1 MSASVTYPL
10 PTASLSGM
18 VAADALA
25 DAAEEVRAWLVSAR
39 GGAPFLSGADARLLA
54 GWLEAGVPVA
64 DLLRAID
71 ETARHRR
78 ARRLRGPFT
87 LRGVE
92 RALTA
97 VRSGAAP
104 RRVPA
109 PAPEAVPWPD
119 ATAVEAE
126 LAASESADP
135 VARAARVRRFFEE
148 AWAALADHHAAL
160 LVDAL
165 AELGE
170 AADMLEPDDR
180 ARIAEEFARE
190 RLRSRYPSLRP
201 GALLG

>member
-1 MSASVTYPL
+1 MSASASYPL
-10 PTASLSGM
+10 DPAPAPSSGG
-18 VAADALA
+18 AEALA

-54 GWLEAGVPVA
+54 DWLESGVAVA

-92 RALTA
+92 RALRTPPA
-97 VRSGAAP
+97 SP
-104 RRVPA
+104 RRPRPA
-109 PAPEAVPWPD
+109 PPADTVPWPD
-119 ATAVEAE
+119 AAAVEAE
-126 LAASESADP
+126 LATLAPLQA
-135 VARAARVRRFFEE
+135 AARVRRFFEA
-148 AWAALADHHAAL
+148 AWADLAAHHAAL
-160 LVDAL
+160 LADAL

-180 ARIAEEFARE
+180 ARIAEEYARE